1 MLSPRNHMALGTIVA
16 IHHNAFSSFLSQWS
30 HHPQSP
36 SPSSPIHATPPNEAN
51 VKVAPTKPD
60 DSASQQTFVDTPTSP
75 SANLRDFSNQ
85 TSPSPNSAQRA
96 RAASG
101 SSRPSSR
108 PASMVQTFQPP
119 LMEVATDTPPELQPI
134 FTFLN
139 SHSNKLYQE
148 GYFLKLHDLDGRGRP
163 STNRTWQ
170 ECFAQL
176 VGTVLSLWDAAELD
190 SAGEDGEVTPTF
202 INLADASIKMLETL
216 PMNEKEGATLQN
228 VLSIST
234 AANNRYLLHF
244 NSLNALT
251 QWTAGIRLAMYEHA
265 TLQEAYTGSLIA
277 GKGKQLNNIR
287 QVMERS
293 KFKHEDWARVRFGAG
308 TSWRRCWFVITP
320 PDEKGFQKMQ
330 KKSAKKNMYDKN
342 PVLKGTLKFYET
354 CKVTKKTTP
363 IATISNAYSAYAIY
377 PQSKP
382 LIDQS
387 TLVKVEGKITIHSKQ
402 ESVTEGLVFVMPETH
417 PAVSGFEMLLRF
429 LFPVWDTFALYGR
442 PNRLIADVID
452 QRGLMFAMPKDRR
465 YGYLEILDVAG
476 LIHGA
481 NSNGWGEREW
491 RKNMKELT
499 SKRMLAISD
508 GGMETLGHRKS
519 TSRTSLPA
527 RNRSNTL
534 RFDDAPIGRSTP
546 QGYSTPTRTGTSPAD
561 LRHRRS
567 ASEVHGFR
575 DKFVRDIP
583 SALSQRSQAYGDESP
598 PPRPPPHGQAA
609 GDNGARGT
617 TLDSSSDHSADVPS
631 PDRQVPPELKAMAAR
646 SPPPGPVGAP
656 PGFAHTPS
664 QKPRTKPNQAH
675 DLRRGQSDLD
685 QATLSQ
691 MAEATQGRSN
701 QAGAVQ
707 GQSRPVDQYSCPP
720 INGYQA
726 AYDDG
731 YRSNDNYQQ
740 SGLLSPKSR
749 DQSRGHTP
757 LATIPASPFIEQASP
772 ILDRAEEQQVFQ
784 SQNGQMMAQNAALN
798 MAIPMGQG
806 QNGGGISP
814 GELSRKLSRETPGL
828 DGAGS
833 SFSHRKPV
841 GGSAHT
847 QEGHPQQ
854 RSESSQGLRKDLAP
868 NQMLPPNQPWP
879 NAQPPNPYSQQQQ
892 GPPQVYNGYP
902 SQQQQGP
909 AYGTGGADP
918 RRGQSPYRQPDYPLQ
933 QQELLPNGSQQMPI
947 PGGLPPQ
954 QWSNAQPPMQQEEP
968 PYQPRPQGQ
977 GQQWI

>member
-1 MLSPRNHMALGTIVA
+1 MARRSRV
-16 IHHNAFSSFLSQWS
+16 SSFLSQWS
-30 HHPQSP
+30 HQPQSP
-36 SPSSPIHATPPNEAN
+36 TPSSPVDATPPKEAN
-51 VKVAPTKPD
+51 VKVAPTKLD
-60 DSASQQTFVDTPTSP
+60 DSASHQTFAHTPGSS
-75 SANLRDFSNQ
+75 SANPHDFSNQ
-85 TSPSPNSAQRA
+85 TSTSPSPNAAQRT

-108 PASMVQTFQPP
+108 PASMVQTYQPP
-119 LMEVATDTPPELQPI
+119 LMEVVSDTPPELQPI

-163 STNRTWQ
+163 SANRTWE

-190 SAGEDGEVTPTF
+190 SAGEDGEVTPAF

-216 PMNEKEGATLQN
+216 PMNENEGATLQN

-308 TSWRRCWFVITP
+308 TPWRRCWFVITP
-320 PDEKGFQKMQ
+320 PDEKEYQKMQ
-330 KKSAKKNMYDKN
+330 KKSAKKNMYDKA
-342 PVLKGTLKFYET
+342 PVLKGNLKFYET
-354 CKVTKKTTP
+354 SKVTKKTMP

-417 PAVSGFEMLLRF
+417 PAVSGFEMMLRF

-442 PNRLIADVID
+442 PNRLIADVLD

-476 LIHGA
+476 LIHA
-481 NSNGWGEREW
+481 ENSTRWGEREW

-508 GGMETLGHRKS
+508 GGVETLGHRKS
-519 TSRTSLPA
+519 ASRTSLPA
-527 RNRSNTL
+527 RSRSNTL
-534 RFDDAPIGRSTP
+534 RFDDAPSGRSTP
-546 QGYSTPTRTGTSPAD
+546 QGYSTPTRTGTAPVD
-561 LRHRRS
+561 LSLHHRRS

-575 DKFVRDIP
+575 DRFVRDTP
-583 SALSQRSQAYGDESP
+583 SALSQRSQAYGNETLP
-598 PPRPPPHGQAA
+598 PLPPPHGQ
-609 GDNGARGT
+609 GTGENGARRT
-617 TLDSSSDHSADVPS
+617 TLDSSSEHSAEAPS
-631 PDRQVPPELKAMAAR
+631 PDRQVPPELKAMTAR

-656 PGFAHTPS
+656 PRFAHTPS

-707 GQSRPVDQYSCPP
+707 GQSRPLDQHSGPP
-720 INGYQA
+720 MNGYQGG
-726 AYDDG
+726 YDNG
-731 YRSNDNYQQ
+731 YRSNDKYQQ
-740 SGLLSPKSR
+740 SGLLNPK
-749 DQSRGHTP
+749 P

-772 ILDRAEEQQVFQ
+772 ILDRAGEQELQT
-784 SQNGQMMAQNAALN
+784 QNARMLTQNAAVN
-798 MAIPMGQG
+798 MAMPIGQG
-806 QNGGGISP
+806 HNGGGISP

-833 SFSHRKPV
+833 TFSFRKPV
-841 GGSAHT
+841 GGPAPT
-847 QEGHPQQ
+847 QQGYPQQ
-854 RSESSQGLRKDLAP
+854 RQESPQRLRKDIPP
-868 NQMLPPNQPWP
+868 NEMLPPSQPWP
-879 NAQPPNPYSQQQQ
+879 NTQPPNPYNQQQQGYPQGYNDYLTQQQQ
-892 GPPQVYNGYP
+892 GPTYA
-902 SQQQQGP
+902 GP
-909 AYGTGGADP
+909 GRADP
-918 RRGQSPYRQPDYPLQ
+918 RRGQSPYRQPGYPLQ
-933 QQELLPNGSQQMPI
+933 QQQQQQQPLLPNGSQQAPI
-947 PGGLPPQ
+947 RGGSPAQ
-954 QWSNAQPPMQQEEP
+954 QWPNAQPPIQQQGP
-968 PYQPRPQGQ
+968 PRQPRPQGQ